1 MGLEVRVAGVCAV
14 DFVDNVFVLVGRVV
28 DVGVVVD
35 FVDTVVLL
43 EVFGDDFVDNVL
55 VAGRAVDVDFVDD
68 VVVLGICVFDLD
80 VGVLDLDV
88 RLVNVGVNAEVVV
101 DLVDD
106 FVVVEVVFVVLGV
119 DVVDD
124 LVVVEVVFVVFGV
137 VVVDADV
144 GGLDLE
150 VLVVDMEAGVVACEV
165 EVAESDIDVVCF

>member
-28 DVGVVVD
+28 DIGVVVD
-35 FVDTVVLL
+35 FVNTVVIL
-43 EVFGDDFVDNVL
+43 EVFGDDFVGKVL
-55 VAGRAVDVDFVDD
+55 VAGRAVDVGLDVDFVDD

-80 VGVLDLDV
+80 VGVLDLEV
-88 RLVNVGVNAEVVV
+88 RLVNVGVDAEVVV

-106 FVVVEVVFVVLGV
+106 F
-119 DVVDD
+119 
-124 LVVVEVVFVVFGV
+124 VVVEVVFVVFGV

>member
-1 MGLEVRVAGVCAV
+1 M
-14 DFVDNVFVLVGRVV
+14 
-28 DVGVVVD
+28 
-35 FVDTVVLL
+35 DTVVLL
-43 EVFGDDFVDNVL
+43 EVFGDDFVVKVL
-55 VAGRAVDVDFVDD
+55 VAGRAVDFGVDVDFADD
-68 VVVLGICVFDLD
+68 VVVLGVCVFDLD

-88 RLVNVGVNAEVVV
+88 RFVNVGVDAEVVV

-106 FVVVEVVFVVLGV
+106 FVVVEVVFVVLEV
-119 DVVDD
+119 DVVDG

-165 EVAESDIDVVCF
+165 EVVESDIDVVCF